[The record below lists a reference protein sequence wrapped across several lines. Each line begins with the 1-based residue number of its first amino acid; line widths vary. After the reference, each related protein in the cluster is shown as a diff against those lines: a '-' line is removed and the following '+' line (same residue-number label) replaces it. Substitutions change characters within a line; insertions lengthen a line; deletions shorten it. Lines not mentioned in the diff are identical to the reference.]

1 MKGHFRRF
9 LKKRKGNKWAKA
21 FGTRTARQM
30 KFKFAGPF
38 IYFFIIGDYFVF
50 LLFRLMIYSTKS
62 INMTPVGREIQA
74 LCVKPATI

>member
-1 MKGHFRRF
+1 MGESLRNQH
-9 LKKRKGNKWAKA
+9 
-21 FGTRTARQM
+21 
-30 KFKFAGPF
+30 GPANEIQICRAVY
-38 IYFFIIGDYFVF
+38 IYFYIIGDYFVF